1 MANSVYEN
9 AISSNL
15 GIPAMSDLNET
26 QLSSR
31 EQFQRQSA
39 NYGKT
44 HILAKVTDVEEAL
57 AGIDLPASGRALDV
71 ATGGGH
77 TALYL
82 ASLGF
87 EVTASDITP
96 AMLENTAKLAG
107 ERGLVV
113 QTALHVA
120 EELPYADAS
129 FDIVSCRVAG
139 HHFSDPAAFVCE
151 SARVLKPG
159 CTFLVIDGSVP
170 DGEPE
175 AEAWIHQ
182 IEKLRDP
189 SHGRVLTPNTWSALC
204 YKAGLTVLKC
214 GTTPFKQPDLEWYFE
229 TAATSPENRE
239 RVHQL
244 IKDAPASA
252 LRVFNLATEGDGK
265 ITWWWPRLALVAR
278 RP

>member
-1 MANSVYEN
+1 
-9 AISSNL
+9 
-15 GIPAMSDLNET
+15 MSDLNET

-57 AGIDLPASGRALDV
+57 AGVDLPTSGRALDV

-82 ASLGF
+82 AARGF

-96 AMLENTAKLAG
+96 AMLENTTKLAK
-107 ERGLVV
+107 ERGLTVY
-113 QTALHVA
+113 TALHVA
-120 EELPYADAS
+120 EELPYNDAS

-139 HHFSDPAAFVCE
+139 HHFSDPAAFVRE
-151 SARVLKPG
+151 SARVLKSG
-159 CTFLVIDGSVP
+159 GTFLVIDGSVP

-175 AEAWIHQ
+175 AEEWIHQ

-189 SHGRVLTPNTWSALC
+189 SHGRFLTPNTWSGLC
-204 YKAGLTVLKC
+204 DKAGLTVLKC

-229 TAATSPENRE
+229 TAATPPENRE
-239 RVHQL
+239 KVRHL
-244 IKDAPASA
+244 IQTAPASA
-252 LRVFNLATEGDGK
+252 RGVFNLAEEDGK
-265 ITWWWPRLALVAR
+265 TTWWWPRLALVAR
-278 RP
+278 KP

>member
-1 MANSVYEN
+1 
-9 AISSNL
+9 
-15 GIPAMSDLNET
+15 MSDLNET

-57 AGIDLPASGRALDV
+57 ADIDLAKGGRALDV

-82 ASLGF
+82 ASRGF

-96 AMLENTAKLAG
+96 AMLENTAKLAE
-107 ERGLVV
+107 ERGLVI

-120 EELPYADAS
+120 EELPYADGT
-129 FDIVSCRVAG
+129 FDVVSCRVAG
-139 HHFSDPAAFVCE
+139 HHFSDPMAFVTE

-159 CTFLVIDGSVP
+159 GIFLVIDGSVP
-170 DGEPE
+170 DDEPE
-175 AEAWIHQ
+175 AEEWIHQ
-182 IEKLRDP
+182 VEKLRDP
-189 SHGRVLTPNTWSALC
+189 SHGRFLTPNRWRSFAES
-204 YKAGLTVLKC
+204 AGLTVLKC
-214 GTTPFKQPDLEWYFE
+214 ATTPFQQPDLEWYFE
-229 TAATSPENRE
+229 TAATPPENRE
-239 RVHQL
+239 RVRQL

-252 LRVFNLATEGDGK
+252 LRVFNLAEEDGK

-278 RP
+278 KP

>member
-1 MANSVYEN
+1 
-9 AISSNL
+9 
-15 GIPAMSDLNET
+15 MSDLNET

-44 HILAKVTDVEEAL
+44 HILAQVTDVEEAL
-57 AGIDLPASGRALDV
+57 AGIDLPKAGRALDV

-87 EVTASDITP
+87 DVTASDITP
-96 AMLENTAKLAG
+96 AMLENTTKLAE

-120 EELPYADAS
+120 EELPYADAT

-139 HHFSDPAAFVCE
+139 HHFSDPAAFVRE

-159 CTFLVIDGSVP
+159 GILLVIDGSVP

-189 SHGRVLTPNTWSALC
+189 SHGRFLTPNTWSSLSEA
-204 YKAGLTVLKC
+204 AGLTILKC
-214 GTTPFKQPDLEWYFE
+214 GTTPFEQPDLEWYFD
-229 TAATSPENRE
+229 TAATTPENRE
-239 RVHQL
+239 KVRAL
-244 IKDAPASA
+244 IKIAPASA
-252 LRVFNLATEGDGK
+252 RGVFNLAEAEGK

-278 RP
+278 KP